1 MSLYEIMDEISSRQ
15 IMKTET
21 GENRI
26 FGLLTGIVTENYDKE
41 MPGRVCVQIPV
52 RDENANVLK
61 WARAVTPSG
70 GEKWGHYFLPE
81 VGDQVVLAFE
91 EGNIEKP
98 YVIGCIPKDNSK
110 LLTSSAD
117 ENNQYKRIRTRH
129 GSVITFVD
137 SKDGEDGEKDKI
149 QIRTAKELHNIEL
162 DNEKNCI
169 TVSDKDKK
177 NGIVIKTEDG
187 RMEVKAEKKL
197 TVKVGDSIEITMNGE
212 NGTVNVKCG
221 TLQVK
226 ADKALKLE
234 TGGNGSLKASAG
246 LTLEGG
252 SQAKLS
258 SSGQTAV
265 SGSLIKVG

>member
-1 MSLYEIMDEISSRQ
+1 MN
-15 IMKTET
+15 ET
-21 GENRI
+21 I
-26 FGLLTGIVTENYDKE
+26 
-41 MPGRVCVQIPV
+41 
-52 RDENANVLK
+52 
-61 WARAVTPSG
+61 
-70 GEKWGHYFLPE
+70 
-81 VGDQVVLAFE
+81 
-91 EGNIEKP
+91 
-98 YVIGCIPKDNSK
+98 
-110 LLTSSAD
+110 
-117 ENNQYKRIRTRH
+117 
-129 GSVITFVD
+129 
-137 SKDGEDGEKDKI
+137 
-149 QIRTAKELHNIEL
+149 KELHNIEL

-258 SSGQTAV
+258 SSGQTAEA
-265 SGSLIKVG
+265 GSLIKVG